1 MALVTKTYAVGGM
14 HCAACSSRIER
25 VVSGLDGVDS
35 ASVNLA
41 TEKMVS
47 TYDPELLPEDALF
60 ERVAELGFSLS
71 PDRSTQKTVT
81 LAITGMHCAS
91 CSSRIEKVLNNKEG
105 IVSAAVN
112 LASEQAR
119 VAYDPDLINVRQ
131 MREAIGELGFTA
143 ERSSDGVDD
152 FTRKR
157 LESEATLQAM
167 KRRLAVLLSLAAVL
181 FYISMGEMIGLP
193 LPAVLDPGRHPFA
206 FALVQFCLVVPI
218 IALGRSFYLVGIPA
232 LLRKSPNM
240 DSLIAVGT
248 GAAFIYSTWGL
259 IEIGLGIDVQMRVMD
274 LYFESAG
281 VLIALVYLGKYLEAR
296 SKFHTSD
303 AIAQL
308 MQLTPDTATL
318 IEGDSQRS
326 VATDEIEAGDILLIR
341 PGERIPVDGT
351 IVRGSSTLDESM
363 LTGESLPVEKNREDS
378 VFGGTLNQTGVLRVE
393 ARQTGSNTVLARI
406 IRMVGEAQG
415 SKAPIGSLAD
425 RISLYFVPIV
435 MSIALITGL
444 GWYFI
449 GGVEFSMA
457 LRFFIAVLVIACP
470 CAMGL
475 ATPTSIMVGTGRG
488 AQLGVLVKNAAALQ
502 TAEKVQTVVFDKTG
516 TLTRGRPEVS
526 EFICHDT
533 SLNEEQALRLAASLE
548 QSSEHP
554 LAAALVNYAR
564 QRGVSLQQPE
574 SFELLEGAGIKGV
587 VDGYE
592 LLIGNERIC
601 SAHGVDVPDRVSED
615 HSHAQS
621 GMTVLYAAINGT
633 FSALIVIGDQL
644 KDEVGEQIALL
655 KSMGLKLVMLTGDHP
670 DTAAAIAQQ
679 AGISEV
685 IARVLPDQ
693 KLSKIEDLQNGGSVV
708 AMVGDGINDA
718 PALAQA
724 DVGIAMGSGTD
735 IAMESGDIVLM
746 KGNLE
751 GVVTALK
758 LSRAVMKNIRQNLFW
773 AFGYNVIGIPVAA
786 GLLYIF
792 GGPTLNPM
800 LAGAAMA
807 LSSVSVVSNA
817 LRLRFFNG

>member
-25 VVSGLDGVDS
+25 VVSGLDGVEA

-47 TYDPELLPEDALF
+47 TYDPELLPEKALID
-60 ERVAELGFSLS
+60 RVAELGFSLS
-71 PDRSTQKTVT
+71 PDRSAEKTVT
-81 LAITGMHCAS
+81 LAIGGMHCAS
-91 CSSRIEKVLNNKEG
+91 CSSRIEKVLNSKEG

-119 VAYDPDLINVRQ
+119 VSYDPGLINVRQ
-131 MREAIGELGFTA
+131 MREAIEELGFTA
-143 ERSSDGVDD
+143 ERSSDGLDD

-157 LESEATLQAM
+157 LESEAALQAM
-167 KRRLAVLLSLAAVL
+167 KRRLAVLLSLAGAL
-181 FYISMGEMIGLP
+181 FYISMGEMLGLP
-193 LPAVLDPGRHPFA
+193 LPAFLDPGRHPLA
-206 FALVQFCLVVPI
+206 FALAQFCLVVPI
-218 IALGRSFYLVGIPA
+218 LVLGRSFYLVGIPA

-318 IEGDSQRS
+318 VDGDTQRS
-326 VATDEIEAGDILLIR
+326 IATDEIEVGDILLIR

-351 IVRGSSTLDESM
+351 IISGGSTLDESM
-363 LTGESLPVEKNREDS
+363 LTGESLPVEKNKGDS

-393 ARQTGSNTVLARI
+393 ARQTGNNTVLARI

-435 MSIALITGL
+435 MGIALLTGL

-502 TAEKVQTVVFDKTG
+502 TAEQVQTVVFDKTG

-526 EFICHDT
+526 AFICHSD
-533 SLNEEQALRLAASLE
+533 SLNEEQVLRLAASLE

-554 LAAALVNYAR
+554 LAAALVNYAG
-564 QRGVSLQQPE
+564 QRSIKLQQPE
-574 SFELLEGAGIKGV
+574 SFELLEGAGIRGL

-601 SAHGVDVPDRVSED
+601 SAHGIEVPARV
-615 HSHAQS
+615 
-621 GMTVLYAAINGT
+621 
-633 FSALIVIGDQL
+633 
-644 KDEVGEQIALL
+644 
-655 KSMGLKLVMLTGDHP
+655 TGDHRFAQKGNDGALCGGERLIFRADRDWRSIKRRSAGADRP
-670 DTAAAIAQQ
+670 AQVHGAQAGDADRRSSRHRRRNRGPGRNKRSDRPSASRSEAQQ
-679 AGISEV
+679 NRRTAE
-685 IARVLPDQ
+685 R
-693 KLSKIEDLQNGGSVV
+693 QNRR
-708 AMVGDGINDA
+708 GDGGRRHKRRAGPGPGRRRHRHGLGHRHRHGVGRYRADEGQPRRGGDRAETVAGGDEKYPSEPVLGLRLQRGRHPGGGRAALHLRRTDAEPDAGRCSHGAELRFGGQQCAA
-718 PALAQA
+718 PA
-724 DVGIAMGSGTD
+724 
-735 IAMESGDIVLM
+735 
-746 KGNLE
+746 
-751 GVVTALK
+751 
-758 LSRAVMKNIRQNLFW
+758 
-773 AFGYNVIGIPVAA
+773 
-786 GLLYIF
+786 IF
-792 GGPTLNPM
+792 
-800 LAGAAMA
+800 
-807 LSSVSVVSNA
+807 
-817 LRLRFFNG
+817 